1 MEKVKRLFI
10 HIPKNGGTSVQKE
23 MTTLSFGHDRWRDVP
38 RDIRYIHQSFAVI
51 RNPWARMVSRY
62 VMGIPTSNTND
73 HGTTWNTFEEFL
85 ETRYVWTDKQ
95 WNDPIRSWS
104 TQYDYVCDESGV
116 VRCDIL
122 RLEFIDDELSP
133 YLQLNTPYI
142 VRENVGDYTR
152 NYQDY
157 YNNEQTIQIVA
168 DWYEQDIDY
177 WGFDFDTS
185 ATKNYHYYER
195 KKI

>member
-1 MEKVKRLFI
+1 MKDQKKLFI
-10 HIPKNGGTSVQKE
+10 HIPKNGGTSVHKE
-23 MTTLSFGHDRWRDVP
+23 SRNTLSFGHDRWKDIP
-38 RDIRYIHQSFAVI
+38 REIRYTHKSFAVI
-51 RNPWARMVSRY
+51 RNPWARIVSRY

-85 ETRYVWTDKQ
+85 ETRYVWTDKE

-104 TQYDYVCDESGV
+104 TQYDYVCDESGI

-133 YLQLNTPYI
+133 YLNLNTPYI

-157 YNNEQTIQIVA
+157 YNEQTIQIVA

-185 ATKNYHYYER
+185 ATKNYHYSER

>member
-23 MTTLSFGHDRWRDVP
+23 TTNTLSFGHDRWKDVP

-51 RNPWARMVSRY
+51 RNPWARIVSRY
-62 VMGIPTSNTND
+62 IMGIPTSNTND

-95 WNDPIRSWS
+95 WNDPIRSWN
-104 TQYDYVCDESGV
+104 TQYDYVCDENDV

-133 YLQLNTPYI
+133 YLNLNTPYI

-157 YNNEQTIQIVA
+157 YNEQTIQIVA

-185 ATKNYHYYER
+185 ATKNYHYHER
-195 KKI
+195 RII